1 MTVFRSDIATGIKPT
16 GRPQT
21 AGAVHCQR
29 VTFVFSSTFTAAS
42 DKLDLGV
49 LVAGATIVDAILVP
63 EGTLTDATA
72 KIGLMSGSVGSLD
85 NARTVGSEV
94 FEDIELDEG
103 TKRAVKPAGFLI
115 PAVDYDR
122 SIGLTIGGVTS
133 IAGASTKKVTL
144 LLFYMQ

>member
-1 MTVFRSDIATGIKPT
+1 MTVFRSDIAKGVKPT

-21 AGAVHCQR
+21 AGDVHCQR
-29 VTFVFSSTFTAAS
+29 ATFVLDATFTAAS

-49 LVAGATIVDAILVP
+49 LVAGATLVDAILVP

-72 KIGLMSGSVGSLD
+72 KIGLMSGAVGSLD

-103 TKRAVKPAGFLI
+103 TKRATKPAGFLI

-122 SIGLTIGGVTS
+122 SIGMTIGGVTS
-133 IAGASTKKVTL
+133 ITGASTKKVTL